1 MVFIY
6 SPAGFEGYFREL
18 GSPAGTPW
26 QPKTPEEFVA
36 LDKKWGIV
44 YK

>member
-1 MVFIY
+1 MAFAY

-18 GSPAGTPW
+18 GTPAGTPW
-26 QPKTPEEFVA
+26 KPKSKEEFGR